1 MRDTPRGPE
10 IPQQPPSRV
19 DRPLRVAV
27 IGAARASESE
37 YSEAQAL
44 GQALARGGAVV
55 LCGGYG
61 GVMEAAA
68 RGAAEAGGLTVGIL
82 RGSRGED
89 ANPWIQVPL
98 PTGLGD
104 ARNALVVAGAE
115 VAVAVGGSWGTLS
128 EIALAKKMGLDVGTL
143 GSPPADGLELPA
155 LQDPRGAARWAL
167 ERAAAFRDAG

>member
-1 MRDTPRGPE
+1 MFL
-10 IPQQPPSRV
+10 
-19 DRPLRVAV
+19 PLRLALTGQASGPDMGELLPL
-27 IGAARASESE
+27 IGEDAARIR
-37 YSEAQAL
+37 L
-44 GQALARGGAVV
+44 
-55 LCGGYG
+55 
-61 GVMEAAA
+61 EAAA

-89 ANPWIQVPL
+89 ANLWIQVPL

-155 LQDPRGAARWAL
+155 LEDPRAAAEWAL